1 MITKETIIDKIEVLE
16 NGAVLIRQATRII
29 EDGAVLSSTYHRSS
43 VAPGQNIADQDQRVQ
58 AICNAVWTPEVIAAF
73 EASRQQQLNA
83 IREQQAA

>member
-16 NGAVLIRQATRII
+16 NGAVLIRQAIRIM
-29 EDGAVLSSTYHRSS
+29 EDGVVLSSTYHRSS
-43 VAPGQNIADQDQRVQ
+43 VAPGRDVSDQDPRVQ

>member
-29 EDGAVLSSTYHRSS
+29 DDGVVLSSTYHRSS
-43 VAPGQNIADQDQRVQ
+43 VAPGRDVSDQDPRVQ